1 MTVLEKKLTP
11 TEYLT
16 QERLAEF
23 KSEYIDGEKLEMA
36 GASIEHDRITRN
48 LWRLLDAPAEAKDC
62 EVFTADIRV
71 QLTDSRFVYP
81 DLTVVCGELLFVDAQ
96 VDTLANPTVVFEVLS
111 PSTESFDLGDKSR
124 LYRQRDSLLSLVLAA
139 QDRPWVEVWT
149 RGSTDSWLVRE
160 FSGLNAIA
168 ELPAL
173 KITLPLAEIYR
184 RIEFSAIITAE

>member
-1 MTVLEKKLTP
+1 MTVLEKITP

-48 LWRLLDAPAEAKDC
+48 LWRLLDTPAEARDC

-81 DLTVVCGELLFVDAQ
+81 DLTVACGELLFVDAQ

-111 PSTESFDLGDKSR
+111 ASTESFDLGDKSR
-124 LYRQRDSLLSLVLAA
+124 FYRQRDTLSSLVLVA

-173 KITLPLAEIYR
+173 ERTLPLVEIYR
-184 RIEFSAIITAE
+184 RVEFPTPL